1 MSHCV
6 TSSLI
11 FLLLSFNKTAESGSL
26 EHSYQVCTDDD
37 AIPCAFHAHFDVKNR
52 LLDDLH
58 GVWETARAGGVV
70 VLVGDDD
77 WIRDKAAAV
86 VVRHQVSR

>member
-11 FLLLSFNKTAESGSL
+11 CFLLSFNTRAESGSL
-26 EHSYQVCTDDD
+26 EPSYQVCTNND
-37 AIPCAFHAHFDVKNR
+37 AVSCALHTGFDVKNR

>member
-11 FLLLSFNKTAESGSL
+11 FLLLSFNKTAESGAL
-26 EHSYQVCTDDD
+26 GPSYQVCADYD
-37 AIPCAFHAHFDVKNR
+37 AVSCALHAGFDVKNR

-58 GVWETARAGGVV
+58 GVWNTAR
-70 VLVGDDD
+70 VGD
-77 WIRDKAAAV
+77 AV
-86 VVRHQVSR
+86 